1 MKNKTIKV
9 GIDFDGV
16 LAYNPFRVARA
27 PVVYIKRKL
36 LGVKKTKFYIPTGGI
51 EKFIW
56 TLLHESSILPAIGT
70 EMLREL
76 VISNYIEAHLVT
88 ARYSFL
94 QKSLYRWLERHDMKH
109 LFTSITIN
117 EKDEQP
123 HIYKA
128 RVIAEKKFDYFI
140 EDNLDIV
147 THLGQVKSEKWKV
160 KSGKREN
167 RTKVLW
173 IYNILDRRHPY
184 EYKFPYLKKALEEIV
199 LRNK

>member
-16 LAYNPFRVARA
+16 LAYNPFRIARA

-36 LGVKKTKFYIPTGGI
+36 LGAKKTKFYIPTTGF

-56 TLLHESSILPAIGT
+56 TILHESSILPAIGT
-70 EMLREL
+70 ELLREL
-76 VISNYIEAHLVT
+76 VRSKYFEAHLVT

-94 QKSLYRWLERHDMKH
+94 QQSLYRWLDRHDMKH

-123 HIYKA
+123 HLYKA

-147 THLGQVKSEKWKV
+147 THLLGTEK
-160 KSGKREN
+160 GKRQKEKG
-167 RTKVLW
+167 TKVLW
-173 IYNILDRRHPY
+173 IYNILDRKHPY
-184 EYKFPYLKKALEEIV
+184 EYKFPYLKKALESIA
-199 LRNK
+199 LPNK